1 MEIRRLTIDDYEEI
15 IKLWERSGLPF
26 KPKGRDSRHA
36 IAKQM
41 RTEPNFFLGA
51 FQGKTLVGTVVGSYD
66 GRKGCINRLAVA
78 PKHRRRGVAQLLV
91 TSMEK
96 ILEKKGAAVLFALV
110 EEPNKESVN
119 LFEKLGYVTD
129 RSILYLSKRKSQDV

>member
-26 KPKGRDSRHA
+26 KPKGRDSRCA
-36 IAKQM
+36 FAKQM
-41 RTEPNFFLGA
+41 EREPGFFLGA

-66 GRKGCINRLAVA
+66 GRKGCINRLAVD
-78 PKHRRRGVAQLLV
+78 PEHRRRGVAKLLV
-91 TSMEK
+91 TRMEK

-110 EEPNKESVN
+110 EEQNKESVN
-119 LFEKLGYVTD
+119 LFEKLGYVND

>member
-1 MEIRRLTIDDYEEI
+1 
-15 IKLWERSGLPF
+15 LPF

-41 RTEPNFFLGA
+41 EREPNFFLGA
-51 FQGKTLVGTVVGSYD
+51 FQEKTLIGTVVGSYD
-66 GRKGCINRLAVA
+66 GRKGCINRLAVD
-78 PKHRRRGVAQLLV
+78 PKHRRRGVAKLLV
-91 TSMEK
+91 TRMEK

-110 EEPNKESVN
+110 EDSNEQSVN
-119 LFEKLGYVTD
+119 LFEKLGYITD

>member
-1 MEIRRLTIDDYEEI
+1 M
-15 IKLWERSGLPF
+15 PF

-36 IAKQM
+36 ITKQM
-41 RTEPNFFLGA
+41 EREPSFFLGA

-66 GRKGCINRLAVA
+66 GRKGCINRLAVD
-78 PKHRRRGVAQLLV
+78 PKHRRRGVAKLLV
-91 TSMEK
+91 TRMEK

-110 EEPNKESVN
+110 EDSNEQSVN
-119 LFEKLGYVTD
+119 LFEKLGYITD